1 MRAFARALI
10 IALFARFTARRL
22 CRCAVGCGVG
32 AGAIVAAREVP
43 YSGDTAKVQVVGLAT
58 FAGDDDAKVA
68 TDVGADNPLPIS
80 QSPVDIWNVSFAD
93 SGSGLVTSD
102 FSQRALGD
110 GVSVSQAN
118 SNLVI
123 AAGTTANAEFLARS
137 ERSFSGALIMR
148 HQFISTQRI
157 INNNLVI
164 MLTDWLADA
173 ASVLVNSPT
182 SISVGFPNHGFTVAN
197 VGQFMFVGGIAGI
210 AGAVPGRYAIA
221 SIPDADTINFTV
233 AGWPASGT
241 GTADLFGW
249 NWVRTLYTGAT
260 ATQAAIDAQRYG
272 WNFGDTTATINTT
285 ASPGHM
291 MQVALDGR
299 NAYWSDALIASSTVP
314 TVATRGHRVVNIADP
329 DVELR
334 VVIWSFNGS
343 TAPASAT
350 TFTIGFVSVEDT
362 VNNVVY
368 IGGSRPMGGAAPM
381 PVSVQTG
388 LLASTAA
395 IGDVGTTY
403 RANAT
408 GAASGAHI
416 VTAASTN
423 ATVIKATAGRVVG
436 WSLANTNAAWR
447 YVKLHNQ
454 ATAPTAGTGVVRTI
468 AIAPNGVSGFS
479 LDGGIAFTTGI
490 ALTTVTGAADA
501 DNTAVGANDIIGD
514 LFFA

>member
-1 MRAFARALI
+1 MGDN
-10 IALFARFTARRL
+10 
-22 CRCAVGCGVG
+22 VGYTPG

-58 FAGDDDAKVA
+58 FAGADDANVA
-68 TDVGADNPLPIS
+68 TDVSAANPMPVS

-93 SGSGLVTSD
+93 SGSGLVTSE
-102 FSQRALGD
+102 FSQRALGA

-148 HQFISTQRI
+148 HQIITSQRI

-164 MLTDWLADA
+164 MLADWLADA
-173 ASVLVNSPT
+173 ASVLVNSST
-182 SISVGFPNHGFTVAN
+182 SISVGFPNHGFTATN
-197 VGQFMFVGGIAGI
+197 VGQFMFIGGIAGI

-221 SIPDADTINFTV
+221 SIPDANTINFTV
-233 AGWPASGT
+233 AGWPASGS

-249 NWVRTLYTGAT
+249 NWVRTLYSGAT
-260 ATQAAIDAQRYG
+260 ATSAAIDSQRYG
-272 WNFGDTTATINTT
+272 WNFGDTAATINTT

-299 NAYWSDALIASSTVP
+299 NAYWSDALIASSTIP
-314 TVATRGHRVVNIADP
+314 TVATRGHRVVNLADP
-329 DVELR
+329 DIELR
-334 VVIWSFNGS
+334 LVIWSFNGS

-368 IGGSRPMGGAAPM
+368 IGGARPMGGAAPM
-381 PVSVQTG
+381 PVAVQSAPALIAG
-388 LLASTAA
+388 TAA
-395 IGDVGTTY
+395 IGDVGMTY

-416 VTAASTN
+416 VAAGTVN
-423 ATVIKATAGRVVG
+423 ATVVKATAGRVLG

-468 AIAPNGVSGFS
+468 AIPPNGVSNFM
-479 LDGGIAFTTGI
+479 LEGGIAFTTGI

>member
-1 MRAFARALI
+1 M
-10 IALFARFTARRL
+10 
-22 CRCAVGCGVG
+22 VDGVG
-32 AGAIVAAREVP
+32 YPPGFGLKVAARDVE
-43 YSGDTAKVQVVGLAT
+43 YSGEQMQLQAVGLVT
-58 FAGDDDAKVA
+58 FSGQDDAKVA
-68 TDVGADNPLPIS
+68 ADVGADNPLPVS
-80 QSPVDIWNVSFAD
+80 QTPVDIWNVSFAD
-93 SGSGLVTSD
+93 SGSGLVTPE

-118 SNLVI
+118 SNLLI

-148 HQFISTQRI
+148 HQFISSQRI

-164 MLTDWLADA
+164 MLADWLADA

-182 SISVGFPNHGFTVAN
+182 SITVGFPNHGFTAAN
-197 VGQFMFVGGIAGI
+197 IGQSMFIGGIAGI

-249 NWVRTLYTGAT
+249 NWVRTLYAGAT
-260 ATQAAIDAQRYG
+260 PTSAAIDSQLYG
-272 WNFGDTTATINTT
+272 WNFGDTAATINTT

-299 NAYWSDALIASSTVP
+299 NAYWSDALVASSAIP

-329 DVELR
+329 DIELR

-350 TFTIGFVSVEDT
+350 TFTIGFISVEDT

-381 PVSVQTG
+381 PVAVQAALPAG
-388 LLASTAA
+388 AGA
-395 IGDVGTTY
+395 IGDVGLLY

-408 GAASGAHI
+408 GGGSVLAVMSPSTPPAPLAVKAA
-416 VTAASTN
+416 
-423 ATVIKATAGRVVG
+423 AGRLLGLVLQNSSAGVRSVKFWNALVAG
-436 WSLANTNAAWR
+436 VTIGTNAA
-447 YVKLHNQ
+447 LFEIDI
-454 ATAPTAGTGVVRTI
+454 PAGQVFTF
-468 AIAPNGVSGFS
+468 NFE
-479 LDGGIAFTTGI
+479 GGIGFATGI
-490 ALTTVTGAADA
+490 TYAVTGAKGLL
-501 DNTAVGANDIIGD
+501 DNTAVGANEVTGV
-514 LFFA
+514 LVFA